1 MKILSYTLYITLL
14 KILVSIPTLH
24 ASQASTSS
32 TTGTHGTVTYV
43 NAVATLSESQ
53 KQPLP
58 HTSDAIAH
66 RLCAM
71 AYQYYTGSNGQEQ
84 NSKKAF
90 ALYQQ
95 AVNLGYGPA
104 RSELGYLYQQGIG
117 VEKNLKQ
124 AFELFEATATEDH
137 IADAYFNLA
146 LCYKNGLG
154 TMQNPVKAFE
164 NYQIAADK
172 KFLPAQYIV
181 AMNYYAKGVGT
192 HKNLKKALSCMSKAS
207 NTANCSD
214 PEICQQIYAIMWHV
228 LQQVDKKQ
236 ADEQFQKLVKLFMAQ
251 EESSLCAHPLKP
263 AQQQERLRVLQEIYA
278 KKARE
283 YIDQCTLYEQFI
295 KPQQTLA
302 CSNKCCSV
310 CTQERNKRAALESG
324 DFIAKLPCGH
334 SFCQDC
340 LEHSMEGRAEGQ
352 LPTCPDC
359 HHAFEMDQVM
369 TGIVA

>member
-1 MKILSYTLYITLL
+1 MLSYTLYITLL

-24 ASQASTSS
+24 ASQVSAHN

-58 HTSDAIAH
+58 HASGATAH

-71 AYQYYTGSNGQEQ
+71 AYQYYTEQ
-84 NSKKAF
+84 NGKKAF

-95 AVNLGYGPA
+95 AVTLGYGPA

-124 AFELFEATATEDH
+124 AFELFEAAATEDH
-137 IADAYFNLA
+137 IADAYYNLA

-172 KFLPAQYIV
+172 GFLPAQYMI

-192 HKNLKKALSCMSKAS
+192 HKNLQKALSCLSKAS
-207 NTANCSD
+207 NTANDSD
-214 PEICQQIYAIMWHV
+214 PELCQQIYALMWHV
-228 LQQVDKKQ
+228 LQQNDKKL
-236 ADEQFQKLVKLFMAQ
+236 ADEQFQKLVTLFMAK
-251 EESSLCAHPLKP
+251 EESSMFTQPLHP
-263 AQQQERLRVLQEIYA
+263 AQKQERTRVLREIYA

-295 KPQQTLA
+295 QPQTTLV
-302 CSNKCCSV
+302 CSNKSCSI
-310 CTQERNKRAALESG
+310 CTQERNKSAALESG

-359 HHAFEMDQVM
+359 HHAFEMDNVIS
-369 TGIVA
+369 GIVA

>member
-1 MKILSYTLYITLL
+1 MLSYTLYITLL

-24 ASQASTSS
+24 ASQVSVHN
-32 TTGTHGTVTYV
+32 TTGTHGTVTHV
-43 NAVATLSESQ
+43 NTVATLSESQ

-58 HTSDAIAH
+58 HASDTIAH

-95 AVNLGYGPA
+95 AVTLGYGPA

-124 AFELFEATATEDH
+124 AFELFEATAKEDH

-172 KFLPAQYIV
+172 GFLPAQYIV
-181 AMNYYAKGVGT
+181 AMNCYAKGAGT
-192 HKNLKKALSCMSKAS
+192 HKNLKKALAYLSKAS
-207 NTANCSD
+207 NTPDGSD
-214 PEICQQIYAIMWHV
+214 PEVCQQIYAIMWHV

-263 AQQQERLRVLQEIYA
+263 AQQQERLRVLQEMYA

-283 YIDQCTLYEQFI
+283 YIDQCTLYKQYDQ
-295 KPQQTLA
+295 PQNPIPCTVKA
-302 CSNKCCSV
+302 CSI
-310 CTQERNKRAALESG
+310 CTQERNKRADFEAG
-324 DFIAKLPCGH
+324 DCITKLPCGH
-334 SFCQDC
+334 IFCQDC
-340 LEHSMEGRAEGQ
+340 LEQSMEGRAEGQ

-359 HHAFEMDQVM
+359 HRTFEMDNVM
-369 TGIVA
+369 SGIVA